1 VGNSITWL
9 IHKLISTTL
18 GDLAVLI
25 AFWPT
30 KKVHSPLLK
39 DADMD
44 FMDTEEEQRRGV
56 TRSYL
61 SEDGVSM
68 VEDDKSAGE
77 VSPVRF

>member
-1 VGNSITWL
+1 MGNSITWL
-9 IHKLISTTL
+9 MHKLISTTL

-44 FMDTEEEQRRGV
+44 FLDTEEQRRRV

-68 VEDDKSAGE
+68 VEDDRSAGE

>member
-1 VGNSITWL
+1 MGNSITWL
-9 IHKLISTTL
+9 LHKLISTTL
-18 GDLAVLI
+18 GDITVLI

-44 FMDTEEEQRRGV
+44 FLDTEEPRRRV
-56 TRSYL
+56 TSSFL

-68 VEDDKSAGE
+68 VEDDRSAGD
-77 VSPVRF
+77 VSPARA